1 MYRTGKYKTNTCNYS
16 RNKTLYQKKQTP
28 YVMKKDR
35 LDNNLNQQCHTY
47 KQRTGRGTL
56 YYLQYE
62 QKTVIMKVVEVTG
75 YVT

>member
-1 MYRTGKYKTNTCNYS
+1 
-16 RNKTLYQKKQTP
+16 
-28 YVMKKDR
+28 MKKDR